1 LYPTER
7 AILDIEEG
15 ENMGSERERKG
26 ASSSNSEYVVV
37 QARVPKPIHDFLQ
50 AHIAY
55 VKMSLDEW
63 VSEAIKAEVDGL
75 IDEISVD
82 PAFGLDKDELV
93 KKYGLEE
100 FVT

>member
-1 LYPTER
+1 MNKKKSDVKDE
-7 AILDIEEG
+7 
-15 ENMGSERERKG
+15 
-26 ASSSNSEYVVV
+26 SEYVVV
-37 QARVPKPIHDFLQ
+37 QVRVPKPIHDFIQ

-63 VSEAIKAEVDGL
+63 LSEAIKGEVDGL

-82 PAFGLDKDELV
+82 PAFGLDKDEMV
-93 KKYGLEE
+93 KKYKLEE